1 LHFFQVPYQA
11 HGQSHPLENLKA
23 LR

>member
-1 LHFFQVPYQA
+1 LHFFQVPFQT